1 MTDERLPPE
10 FHRAVAHLREP
21 VEPDPD
27 AKARLLAAVAADR
40 VARPGPVRPSRRRL
54 RWPVGL
60 GVAALAATLVL
71 IVARR
76 GPGFAA
82 PTDLPVVPGRPVAA
96 GDPALRGAARPRR
109 LEVRLPPAARVN
121 LVGDFNGWDRAA
133 TPMRFDPARQRW
145 VAELVLPPGRHA
157 YALIV
162 DDSAWV
168 TDPDAARTA
177 PDELGL
183 ARSILVVD
191 SLRY

>member
-1 MTDERLPPE
+1 MPEERLPPE

-40 VARPGPVRPSRRRL
+40 LAHPVPARAARRRL
-54 RWPVGL
+54 RWPVGIGVV
-60 GVAALAATLVL
+60 GVAAALVL
-71 IVARR
+71 VVARR
-76 GPGFAA
+76 DPRADA
-82 PTDLPVVPGRPVAA
+82 PADRPLVPGRPVVA
-96 GDPALRGAARPRR
+96 GDPELRGAARPHRF
-109 LEVRLPPAARVN
+109 EVHLPPAARVN
-121 LVGDFNGWDRAA
+121 LVGDFNGWDRTA
-133 TPMRFDPARQRW
+133 TPMRFDSVRQRW
-145 VAELVLPPGRHA
+145 TAEVVLPPGRHA
-157 YALIV
+157 YALVV
-162 DDSAWV
+162 DDSTWA